1 MPDGYDPSK
10 RARTDF
16 PRARGLALAAA
27 LKHPGPTWYMDA
39 MEAMEDEDPAGRL
52 HRAPGEGGADPR
64 AAAILRK
71 LGGRSIVL
79 VGMMGSGKT
88 SVGRRLAAR
97 LGLDFADAD
106 AEIETAAG
114 MAVPEI
120 FAKHGEAYFRDGE
133 RRVVARLLEE
143 RQRVL
148 ATGGGAFMAARTR
161 ENVAGHGVSVW
172 LKADLDVLLRRVRKR
187 SNRPLLANVDAEET
201 LKRLIAERYPVYG
214 LADFT
219 VLSREGPHEA
229 VVEGILS
236 ALEKGLSGIARLAS
250 PAPHASVR
258 VGLGDRAYD
267 IFIGPG
273 LIDEAGAHIARVAP
287 GAACAIVTDSNVAT
301 AHLPALQASLDRAG
315 VRHSTV
321 VVAPGEASKSWGV
334 LARACDEIIAAR
346 MERRDVVIALGGGVV
361 GDLAGFA
368 AATIRRGMG
377 FVQIPTSL
385 LAQVDSSVGGKTAIN
400 SEHGKNLIGAFYQPS
415 LVLAD
420 TGALASLPP
429 REFRA
434 GYAEMVKYGV
444 IDDAAFFAW
453 LERNWRAVFARGPEL
468 TEAIAKSCAAK
479 AAVVA
484 RDETEQGDRAL
495 LNFGHTFG
503 HALES
508 LTHFDGARLVHG
520 EGVAIG
526 MACAMRFSAKLGYAS
541 PADAERVE
549 AHLREAGL
557 PSRIAAIPGWNA
569 GADQILEAMYQDK
582 KVSRGSLTF
591 ILAHGVGKS
600 FIARGVA
607 GETVRE
613 FLREELSAG

>member
-1 MPDGYDPSK
+1 
-10 RARTDF
+10 
-16 PRARGLALAAA
+16 
-27 LKHPGPTWYMDA
+27 
-39 MEAMEDEDPAGRL
+39 MEAIERQDESASRSPRVA
-52 HRAPGEGGADPR
+52 GEGEADPR

-88 SVGRRLAAR
+88 SVGRRLATR

-114 MAVPEI
+114 MTVPEI
-120 FAKHGEAYFRDGE
+120 FAKHGEPYFRDGE

-143 RQRVL
+143 KQRVL
-148 ATGGGAFMAARTR
+148 ATGGGAFMAAQTR
-161 ENVAGHGVSVW
+161 EKVAKHGVSVW

-201 LKRLIAERYPVYG
+201 LKRLIADRYPVYG

-219 VLSREGPHEA
+219 VISREGPHENVLENILA
-229 VVEGILS
+229 V
-236 ALEKGLSGIARLAS
+236 LEAGLTGIARLAS
-250 PAPHASVR
+250 PTTHASVR

-267 IFIGPG
+267 ILIGPR

-287 GAACAIVTDSNVAT
+287 GSACAIVTDSNLEK
-301 AHLPALQASLDRAG
+301 AHLPALKASLDRAG
-315 VRHSTV
+315 VRHSTI

-334 LARACDEIIAAR
+334 LARVCDEIIAAR
-346 MERRDVVIALGGGVV
+346 MERRDVVVALGGGVV

-400 SEHGKNLIGAFYQPS
+400 SEHGKNLVGAFYQPS

-420 TGALASLPP
+420 TTALGSLSG

-434 GYAEMVKYGV
+434 GYAEVVKYGI
-444 IDDAAFFAW
+444 IDDAAFFGW
-453 LERNWRAVFARGPEL
+453 LEHNWRSIFMRGPEL
-468 TEAIAKSCAAK
+468 TEAIRKSCASK

-495 LNFGHTFG
+495 LNLGHTFG

-508 LTHFDGARLVHG
+508 LTHFDGTRLVHG

-526 MACAMRFSAKLGYAS
+526 LACAMRFSAKLGYAS
-541 PADAERVE
+541 AAEAERVE
-549 AHLREAGL
+549 THLMDTGL
-557 PSRIAAIPGWNA
+557 PSRITDIEGWNA
-569 GADQILEAMYQDK
+569 GPDEILDAMYQDK
-582 KVSRGSLTF
+582 KVSRGALTF
-591 ILAHGVGKS
+591 ILARGVGKS
-600 FIARGVA
+600 FIARGVD

-613 FLREELSAG
+613 FLKEELGG

>member
-1 MPDGYDPSK
+1 
-10 RARTDF
+10 
-16 PRARGLALAAA
+16 
-27 LKHPGPTWYMDA
+27 MDA
-39 MEAMEDEDPAGRL
+39 MEEHEDLAGRSP
-52 HRAPGEGGADPR
+52 RIAGEGGADPR
-64 AAAILRK
+64 AAAILHK

-114 MAVPEI
+114 MSVPEI

-148 ATGGGAFMAARTR
+148 ATGGGAFMSPQTR
-161 ENVAGHGVSVW
+161 ENVAARGISIW
-172 LKADLDVLLRRVRKR
+172 LKADIDVLLRRVRKR
-187 SNRPLLANVDAEET
+187 SNRPLLSNVDAEET
-201 LKRLIAERYPVYG
+201 LRRLMAERYPVYG

-219 VLSREGPHEA
+219 VMSREGPHEVVIDNILA
-229 VVEGILS
+229 V
-236 ALEKGLSGIARLAS
+236 LEAGLAGVARLAS
-250 PAPHASVR
+250 PAPSASVR

-267 IFIGPG
+267 ILIGPD
-273 LIDEAGAHIARVAP
+273 LIASAGDHIARVAP
-287 GAACAIVTDSNVAT
+287 GAACAIVTDSNLEK
-301 AHLPALQASLDRAG
+301 AHLPTLQASLDRAG
-315 VRHSTV
+315 VRHCSIV
-321 VVAPGEASKSWGV
+321 VPAGEASKSWGV
-334 LARACDEIIAAR
+334 FARVCDDIIAAR
-346 MERRDVVIALGGGVV
+346 MERKDVVVALGGGVV

-368 AATIRRGMG
+368 AATIRRGMD

-434 GYAEMVKYGV
+434 GYAEVMKYGV
-444 IDDAAFFAW
+444 IDDAPFFAW
-453 LERNWRAVFARGPEL
+453 LERNWRGVFARGPEL
-468 TEAIAKSCAAK
+468 TEAIRKSCASK

-495 LNFGHTFG
+495 LNLGHTFG

-508 LTHFDGARLVHG
+508 LTHYDSARLVHG

-526 MACAMRFSAKLGYAS
+526 VACAMRFSARLGHAS
-541 PADAERVE
+541 EADAARVE
-549 AHLREAGL
+549 THLRDVGL
-557 PSRIAAIPGWNA
+557 PTRIKHVQGWNA
-569 GADQILEAMYQDK
+569 GPDQILEAMYQDK

-591 ILAHGVGKS
+591 ILARGIGQS
-600 FIARGVA
+600 FIARGVP
-607 GETVRE
+607 GETVRD
-613 FLREELSAG
+613 FLEDELRA